1 MNNQHGIATRHAAS
15 LRRAG
20 AAAAAMF
27 IAVVSVAVVVAPNSA
42 AEPKRTPG
50 AQAFMDCF
58 YAAWDKNPTMSYA
71 TKQKVA
77 EDCCLNLGGIFNEST
92 HTCYLPA
99 NNITVAEPTEPPV
112 PPPGATAAPH
122 PGSNTRAGIQ

>member
-1 MNNQHGIATRHAAS
+1 MNNQHEIPTMHAAS
-15 LRRAG
+15 FRRAG
-20 AAAAAMF
+20 AATAAIF
-27 IAVVSVAVVVAPNSA
+27 IAVVSVAVVVAPTSV

-50 AQAFMDCF
+50 AQAFTDCVF
-58 YAAWDKNPTMSYA
+58 AAWDKNPTMSYA

-99 NNITVAEPTEPPV
+99 NNITVAEPAEPPV
-112 PPPGATAAPH
+112 PPPGATAVLP
-122 PGSNTRAGIQ
+122 PGVDTRSIG

>member
-1 MNNQHGIATRHAAS
+1 VNIQHGIPTRHAAS
-15 LRRAG
+15 IRRAG
-20 AAAAAMF
+20 AATAAIF
-27 IAVVSVAVVVAPNSA
+27 IAVVSVAVVVAPTSA

-58 YAAWDKNPTMSYA
+58 SAAWDKNPTMSYA

-99 NNITVAEPTEPPV
+99 NNITVAEPTERPV
-112 PPPGATAAPH
+112 PPSGATAVLP
-122 PGSNTRAGIQ
+122 PGVDTRSIG